1 MLLRMAAQ
9 LFRSAPVLGQQVT
22 AQSAAHVHVR
32 RLCCRGGRCVR
43 LACSAS
49 SSGTQEQSAAA
60 EPKPSAK
67 SPTPK
72 GTKPG
77 GKKGGDKA
85 AAEAGTTSSAEDIRA
100 LRLAKVA
107 ELRASGVDPYPYRF
121 DRTHTAAQL
130 QATHVDLAPG
140 AEVEG
145 VTEAVAGRV
154 TARRVFGK
162 LAFLSITDDSGTLQL
177 YCDLARLGEA
187 GFELLKSSLD
197 VGDLVGAFGPVRR
210 TEKGELSI
218 AATRLQLLTKALL
231 PLPDKWHGLQDVER
245 RYRQRY
251 LDMIVNPSTRT
262 TLRQRSLVLSTLR
275 RSLEARGFLEVET
288 PVLQAEAGGADA
300 RPFVTFHN
308 TLQRS
313 LTLRIATELHLKRL
327 VVGGFERV
335 FELGRVFRNEGV
347 STRHNPEFTS
357 LELYQAY
364 SDRSDMLELTEAL
377 ICEAAMAACG
387 STELVYQGTAI
398 SLARPFRR
406 ATMNDLVKDALGG
419 FDTLA
424 LAQDGVSL
432 DQARARAEEAL
443 RASSRPGAGS
453 AIPKV
458 RAAPSIGHLLNEL
471 FEAVVEADLMQ
482 PTFVLD
488 HPVEISPLAKP
499 HRDRPGVTERFE
511 LFVYGRELANA
522 FSELTDPMEQ
532 RARLEAQVVAHAQQ
546 RTAAAQRAEAS
557 GNQDAKDAAEELSY
571 DVRMDEDFV
580 AALEY
585 GMPPTGGM
593 GLGVD
598 RLVMLLTDSPSIR
611 DVIAFPILREEQD
624 KK

>member
-1 MLLRMAAQ
+1 MPSGQLRSMLKMVSTLLSQCGGPQR
-9 LFRSAPVLGQQVT
+9 
-22 AQSAAHVHVR
+22 VR
-32 RLCCRGGRCVR
+32 VSRVLCCRGRCAR

-49 SSGTQEQSAAA
+49 PSDAQEPGAAA
-60 EPKPSAK
+60 PVASPKPPAAGGK
-67 SPTPK
+67 APTPK

-85 AAEAGTTSSAEDIRA
+85 GEAATTSSAEDIRA
-100 LRLAKVA
+100 LRLDKVA
-107 ELRASGVDPYPYRF
+107 ELRAGGVDPYAYRF
-121 DRTHTAAQL
+121 DRTHSAAQL
-130 QATHVDLAPG
+130 QAAHINLAPG

-162 LAFLSITDDSGTLQL
+162 LAFLSLSDDSGSLQL
-177 YCDLARLGEA
+177 YCDLARLGDA
-187 GFELLKSSLD
+187 GFQLLKNSLD
-197 VGDLVGAFGPVRR
+197 VGDVVGAEGPVRR

-218 AATRLQLLTKALL
+218 AVTRLQLLTKALL
-231 PLPDKWHGLQDVER
+231 PLPDKWHGLQDVEK

-251 LDMIVNPSTRT
+251 LDMIVNPGTRA

-300 RPFVTFHN
+300 RPFGTFHN
-308 TLQRS
+308 TLQRQ

-327 VVGGFERV
+327 IVGGFERV
-335 FELGRVFRNEGV
+335 FELGRVFRNEGI

-364 SDRSDMLELTEAL
+364 GDRSDMLDLTEAL
-377 ICEAAMAACG
+377 IVEAALAACG
-387 STELVYQGTAI
+387 SSELVYQGTPI

-406 ATMNDLVKDALGG
+406 ATMNDLVRQALDG

-424 LAQDGVSL
+424 LRAVPL
-432 DQARARAEEAL
+432 DDARAQAEAAL
-443 RASSRPGAGS
+443 RASSRPGAKA

-458 RAAPSIGHLLNEL
+458 RSAPSCGHLLNEL
-471 FEAVVEADLMQ
+471 FEALCEGELVQ

-499 HRDRPGVTERFE
+499 HRDIPGVTERFE

-522 FSELTDPMEQ
+522 FSELTDPQEQ
-532 RARLEAQVVAHAQQ
+532 RARLEGQVQAHAQQ
-546 RTAAAQRAEAS
+546 RAAAQQRAQAS
-557 GNQDAKDAAEELSY
+557 GGNQDAVDAAEELSY
-571 DVRMDEDFV
+571 DVRVDEDFV

-611 DVIAFPILREEQD
+611 DVIAFPLLREAKD
-624 KK
+624 